1 MKRSQ
6 LNAISR
12 YYQEQRHQEAYRTME
27 KYGKTMKDYCNSKY
41 VNVCAYA
48 KSLGRYT
55 ATIVSNGTNERTYE
69 VETGNAL
76 AVAKELGRAEG
87 GEIVKVYRRGELVD
101 MAEWSI
107 EKKKYVRI
115 FKGVK

>member
-27 KYGKTMKDYCNSKY
+27 KYGKTMKDYYNSKY

-48 KSLGRYT
+48 KSLGKNT
-55 ATIVSNGTNERTYE
+55 ATIVSNSTNERTYE

-76 AVAKELGRAEG
+76 AVAKYLKNHPQ
-87 GEIVKVYRRGELVD
+87 V
-101 MAEWSI
+101 EWVNYPAL
-107 EKKKYVRI
+107 EDDQYHERQQKA
-115 FKGVK
+115 